1 MDLLRIRAEVA
12 AAQAAFPTLEL
23 HSTTDGKPMVL
34 ALLQTS
40 VGRVY
45 SLSIFFPDNY
55 PISGPTV
62 FFRKPAIHA
71 SAPHKYG
78 DGSMCYMLPRMWNPG
93 RHHVTFVVGR
103 AAKWL
108 NKYEVWL
115 ETQRWP
121 GAQLAH

>member
-1 MDLLRIRAEVA
+1 MDLPRIRSEFA
-12 AAQAAFPTLEL
+12 AAQATFPNVEL
-23 HSTTDGKPMVL
+23 ASTTDGKPMVL

-40 VGRVY
+40 AGKVY
-45 SLSIFFPDNY
+45 SISIYFPDTY
-55 PISGPTV
+55 PLSGPKI
-62 FFRKPAIHA
+62 FFRKPAIH
-71 SAPHKYG
+71 SLAPHKYN

-93 RHHVTFVVGR
+93 RHNLTFVIGR

-115 ETQRWP
+115 ATQRWP